1 MDRLT
6 GPINRNQGSSKPPI
20 ANSSSSKNIPKS
32 TNTYTNTNTRTTSV
46 PKKDN
51 AKDILNRMKEVK
63 AQYNSRSKNSA
74 AKEQGIAAKV
84 AELTSKK

>member
-6 GPINRNQGSSKPPI
+6 GASSRNPPSSKPAI
-20 ANSSSSKNIPKS
+20 TSSSSNKNIPRASNDKNS
-32 TNTYTNTNTRTTSV
+32 NSV
-46 PKKDN
+46 SKKDN

-63 AQYNSRSKNSA
+63 AQYNNRSRNSA
-74 AKEQGIAAKV
+74 IKEQGIAAKV

>member
-6 GPINRNQGSSKPPI
+6 GANRTQITPKPPI
-20 ANSSSSKNIPKS
+20 GNSSSNKNIPKPV
-32 TNTYTNTNTRTTSV
+32 SV
-46 PKKDN
+46 NKTAGSMPKKDN

-74 AKEQGIAAKV
+74 AK
-84 AELTSKK
+84 